1 MLVKLRFV
9 PPMAGTPFVDI
20 SGSGSN
26 SVPLEARD
34 VKLSDADAEEKPPT
48 LESHGFCAAPLPA
61 PLPAREIHERYRS
74 QFVDLCSSTVRIATG
89 ARLVVG
95 IPQTVTVRRG
105 NGTKEQAPI
114 TLAHSDFTPSST
126 AKRAR
131 QLLKDLGHAG
141 RRVERFAAFNTW
153 WLAEGTPQDRPLAL
167 CDATSVAAPDVQ
179 VARAT
184 VLSSTKE
191 RVDFG
196 EVAVLRYSS
205 RHRWYW
211 YPRLRSDRL
220 LLFCGF
226 DSDSSRPSMVMH
238 SAFTNPEC
246 PPEASPRVSV
256 ECRCFAFW

>member
-1 MLVKLRFV
+1 MFVKLKFV
-9 PPMAGTPFVDI
+9 PPMEGTPIVDI
-20 SGSGSN
+20 SGRGPSN
-26 SVPLEARD
+26 VRLEARD
-34 VKLSDADAEEKPPT
+34 VKLADADAQENPPT
-48 LESHGFCAAPLPA
+48 LESHGFCAAPLKG

-74 QFVDLCSSTVRIATG
+74 QFVDLCSMAVKLATG

-95 IPQTVTVRRG
+95 IPQTVAVRRG
-105 NGTKEQAPI
+105 NGTQEQAPI
-114 TLAHSDFTPSST
+114 TITHSDFTPTST
-126 AKRAR
+126 VYRANR
-131 QLLKDLGHAG
+131 LLKDLGQNG
-141 RRVERFAAFNTW
+141 RVARFAAFNAW
-153 WLAEGTPQDRPLAL
+153 WLAEGGPQDRPLAL
-167 CDATSVAAPDVQ
+167 CDATSIAAPDVQ

-211 YPRLRSDRL
+211 YPRLRPDRL

-246 PPEASPRVSV
+246 PPDASPRISV